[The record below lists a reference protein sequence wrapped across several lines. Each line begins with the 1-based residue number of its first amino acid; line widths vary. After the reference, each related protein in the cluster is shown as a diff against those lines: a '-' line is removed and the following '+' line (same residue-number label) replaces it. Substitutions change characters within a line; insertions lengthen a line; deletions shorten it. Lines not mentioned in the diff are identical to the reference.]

1 LKHDLKN
8 TNMKKPSRR
17 KFLQLTGIGIAGSM
31 LPGKIANGQFN
42 IETRENKIPFEL
54 GLASYSLREFSLDET
69 LQMCT
74 RLDLKYIALKSMHLP
89 LDSNEAQIKEAVSK
103 VKKGG
108 LNLYGAGVIYM
119 ANEEEVDRAFEYAQ
133 TAGLKVI
140 IGVPEHNLLPLVEEK
155 VKAYDIKLAIH
166 NHGPGDK
173 RYPSAESAYEKIK
186 NMDLRM
192 GLCLDIGHTQR
203 MGINPAKSARQF
215 MDRLHDVHIKDVDKP
230 AAEGQTIEIG
240 RGVIDIP
247 SFLKV
252 LIEGRYSGKVS
263 FEFEKDG
270 NDPLP
275 GLAESVGYVR
285 GCLDMLS

>member
-1 LKHDLKN
+1 MKN
-8 TNMKKPSRR
+8 PSRR

-31 LPGKIANGQFN
+31 LPGKIASGQFSEWN
-42 IETRENKIPFEL
+42 RENKMPFEL
-54 GLASYSLREFSLDET
+54 GLASYSLRKFSLDET
-69 LQMCT
+69 IQMTT
-74 RLDLKYIALKSMHLP
+74 RLGLKYIALKSMHLP
-89 LDSNEAQIKEAVSK
+89 LDSNEAYIKDAVLK
-103 VKKGG
+103 IKKAG

-119 ANEEEVDRAFEYAQ
+119 ANEEEVNRAFEYAK

-173 RYPSAESAYEKIK
+173 RYPSPESAYEKIK
-186 NMDLRM
+186 NMDSRM
-192 GLCLDIGHTQR
+192 GLCLDIGHTKR
-203 MGINPAKSARQF
+203 IGIDPADAARQF
-215 MDRLHDVHIKDVDKP
+215 MDRLHDVHIKDVDKA

-247 SFLKV
+247 PFLKV
-252 LIEGRYSGKVS
+252 LIERRYSGKVS

-270 NDPLP
+270 DDPLP

-285 GCLDMLS
+285 GCLDMIG

>member
-1 LKHDLKN
+1 
-8 TNMKKPSRR
+8 MKKPSRR

-31 LPGKIANGQFN
+31 LPGKITNGQIN
-42 IETRENKIPFEL
+42 EWNRENKLPFEL

-74 RLDLKYIALKSMHLP
+74 RLGLKNIALKSMHLP
-89 LDSNEAQIKEAVSK
+89 LDSDESQIKEAVSK
-103 VKKGG
+103 VKTAG

-119 ANEEEVDRAFEYAQ
+119 ANEEEVNRAFEYAK

-140 IGVPEHNLLPLVEEK
+140 IGVPEHDLLPLVEKK
-155 VKAYDIKLAIH
+155 VKEYDIKLAIH

-186 NMDLRM
+186 NMDSRM

-203 MGINPAKSARQF
+203 IGIDPAKAAGQF
-215 MDRLHDVHIKDVDKP
+215 MDRLHDVHIKDVDKA
-230 AAEGQTIEIG
+230 AAEGQTTEIG

-252 LIEGRYSGKVS
+252 LIEKRYSGKVS

-270 NDPLP
+270 SDPLP

-285 GCLDMLS
+285 GCLDMIN

>member
-1 LKHDLKN
+1 
-8 TNMKKPSRR
+8 MKKPSRR

-31 LPGKIANGQFN
+31 LPGKIASGQFSDWN
-42 IETRENKIPFEL
+42 RGNKLPFEL

-69 LQMCT
+69 IQMTT
-74 RLDLKYIALKSMHLP
+74 RLGLKYIALKSMHMP
-89 LDSNEAQIKEAVSK
+89 LDSDDAQIKQAVSK
-103 VKKGG
+103 VKKAG
-108 LNLYGAGVIYM
+108 LDLYGAGVIYM
-119 ANEEEVDRAFEYAQ
+119 ANEEEVDRAFEYAKI
-133 TAGLKVI
+133 AGLKVI
-140 IGVPEHNLLPLVEEK
+140 IGVPEHELLPLVEEK
-155 VKAYDIKLAIH
+155 VKSYDIKLAIH

-203 MGINPAKSARQF
+203 IGIDPAKSAGQF
-215 MDRLHDVHIKDVDKP
+215 MDRLHDVHIKDVDKA
-230 AAEGQTIEIG
+230 AAEGQTVEIG

-247 SFLKV
+247 AFLKV
-252 LIEGRYSGKVS
+252 LIEKRYSGKVS

-270 NDPLP
+270 SDPLP

-285 GCLDMLS
+285 GCLDMVS

>member
-1 LKHDLKN
+1 
-8 TNMKKPSRR
+8 MKKSSRR

-42 IETRENKIPFEL
+42 EWNLENKLPFEL

-69 LQMCT
+69 IQMTT
-74 RLDLKYIALKSMHLP
+74 RLGLKNIAFKSMHLP
-89 LDSNEAQIKEAVSK
+89 LDSDETQINEVVSK
-103 VKKGG
+103 VKKAG

-119 ANEEEVDRAFEYAQ
+119 ANEEEVDRAFEYAKI
-133 TAGLKVI
+133 AGLKII
-140 IGVPEHNLLPLVEEK
+140 IGVPEHELLPLVEKK
-155 VKAYDIKLAIH
+155 VKGYDIKLAIH

-203 MGINPAKSARQF
+203 MGIDPAKAAGQF
-215 MDRLHDVHIKDVDKP
+215 MDRLHDVHIKDVNK
-230 AAEGQTIEIG
+230 AVAEGQTIEIG

-252 LIEGRYSGKVS
+252 LIEKKYSGKVS

-285 GCLDMLS
+285 GCLDMIN

>member
-1 LKHDLKN
+1 MKN
-8 TNMKKPSRR
+8 PSRR

-31 LPGKIANGQFN
+31 LSGKVASGQIKF
-42 IETRENKIPFEL
+42 REWNLENEMPFEL
-54 GLASYSLREFSLDET
+54 GLASYSLRKFSLDET
-69 LQMCT
+69 LQMTT
-74 RLDLKYIALKSMHLP
+74 RLGLKNIAFKSMHLP
-89 LDSNEAQIKEAVSK
+89 LDSDEAQIKEAVLK
-103 VKKGG
+103 VKKAG

-119 ANEEEVDRAFEYAQ
+119 ANEEEVNRAFEYAQ

-140 IGVPEHNLLPLVEEK
+140 IGVPEHDLLPLVEEK

-173 RYPSAESAYEKIK
+173 RYPSPESAYEKIK
-186 NMDLRM
+186 NMDSRM

-203 MGINPAKSARQF
+203 IGIDPVKSARQF
-215 MDRLHDVHIKDVDKP
+215 MDRIHDVHIKDVDK
-230 AAEGQTIEIG
+230 AAGEGQTVEIG

-252 LIEGRYSGKVS
+252 LIERRYSGKVS

-270 NDPLP
+270 DDPLP

-285 GCLDMLS
+285 GCLVTMSL

>member
-1 LKHDLKN
+1 MKHDLKN
-8 TNMKKPSRR
+8 ANMKKPSRR

-69 LQMCT
+69 LKMTT
-74 RLDLKYIALKSMHLP
+74 RLGLTNIAFKSMHLP
-89 LDSNEAQIKEAVSK
+89 LDSNETQINEAVSK
-103 VKKGG
+103 VKKAG

-119 ANEEEVDRAFEYAQ
+119 ANEEEVNRAFKYAQ

-155 VKAYDIKLAIH
+155 VKAYDIKLAFH

-203 MGINPAKSARQF
+203 LDIDPAKTASQF
-215 MDRLHDVHIKDVDKP
+215 MDRLHDVHIKDVDKS

-252 LIEGRYSGKVS
+252 LIEERYSGKVS